1 MEQSLSAC
9 KISFIGGGSMAEAII
24 RGLVTQSLVIP
35 SSIYVLGRA
44 QSDKPAA
51 LALQYG
57 ITPATAIQTKAEALA
72 ASDIVVLAMK
82 PKDAAEAVLEYRGA
96 LRSQQLIVSVIAG
109 LSIAALDQLI
119 GQALP
124 IVRTMPNTSSTIGQG
139 ATGLAYNRLV
149 NDSRKQLARLIF
161 ASIGMVREVPEQQ
174 LDILTGVSG
183 SGPAYVYYFVESMIA
198 GGVAGGLDEQS
209 ARELTIQTVLG
220 AAEMLKQT
228 GEDPAQLR
236 RKVTSPNG
244 TTEAALALMRA
255 NDVGEHIT
263 NAVLRAAERAA
274 EIGHTIDEQINRI
287 QGGQSD

>member
-1 MEQSLSAC
+1 
-9 KISFIGGGSMAEAII
+9 MAEAII
-24 RGLVTQSLVIP
+24 RGLVTQSLVTP
-35 SSIYVLGRA
+35 SSVYVLGRA

-51 LALQYG
+51 LASQYG
-57 ITPATAIQTKAEALA
+57 ITPATAAQSKAEALA

-82 PKDAAEAVLEYRGA
+82 PKDAAEAMLEYRGA

-109 LSIAALDQLI
+109 LSIAAIDKLI

-124 IVRTMPNTSSTIGQG
+124 IVRTMPNTSSTIGLG

-149 NDSRKQLARLIF
+149 DDSRKQLARLIF
-161 ASIGMVREVPEQQ
+161 ASIGIVREVPEQQ

-228 GEDPAQLR
+228 GEDPALLR
-236 RKVTSPNG
+236 RKVTSPSG
-244 TTEAALALMRA
+244 TTEAALALMHA
-255 NDVGEHIT
+255 NGVGEHIT

-274 EIGHTIDEQINRI
+274 EIGHTIDEQIDRI